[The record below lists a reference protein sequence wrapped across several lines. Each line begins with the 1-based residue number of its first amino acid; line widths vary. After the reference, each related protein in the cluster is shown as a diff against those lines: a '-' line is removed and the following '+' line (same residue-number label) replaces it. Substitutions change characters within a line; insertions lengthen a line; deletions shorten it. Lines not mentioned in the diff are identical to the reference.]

1 MFPPD
6 YIYLRSKVP
15 KLQPID
21 STRIPSA
28 VKSRKCDAF
37 GDIYTN
43 MKEPRERERGVTEG
57 GTAGDPACSDQ
68 QLCEPWGRLPL
79 EIPVAGG
86 RERACVGRAR
96 PAVAASDR
104 TAEEAAGGR
113 H

>member
-1 MFPPD
+1 MATSGLSMSHTFKELNLKPG
-6 YIYLRSKVP
+6 
-15 KLQPID
+15 ID
-21 STRIPSA
+21 FRLDF
-28 VKSRKCDAF
+28 R
-37 GDIYTN
+37 
-43 MKEPRERERGVTEG
+43 PRERERGVTEG

-86 RERACVGRAR
+86 RERACGRAR